1 MPQEA
6 AARAEA
12 LPPPLHPLY
21 LLPEALAHAQPST
34 GSHDLASAS
43 LGPGRADRMGVEG
56 ASYLEAPAS
65 SPPWEQTA
73 ATWCPQGLQR

>member
-1 MPQEA
+1 MPREA